1 MSDLATKVTPPLKW
15 AGGKRW
21 FVRNHL
27 SLFPLEYDTYF
38 EPFFGGGA
46 VLFSL
51 LPEKATISDV
61 NLDLIRTYRAIQFNF
76 EGVEDALRRH
86 ANEHSDEYFY
96 SIRSNRPEDPL
107 ELAAW
112 FLYLNRTCYNGLYR
126 VNKKGQFNVPR
137 GTKNDVLL
145 PSDNFESVAKA
156 LDGCEILYSDF
167 EPVIEKSRSGDFVF
181 LDPPYTVKHN
191 NNGFIKY
198 NENLF
203 SWDDQVRLSRAVARA
218 EQRGVK
224 LLVSNADHQSVRQL
238 YEGIGE
244 TLTLDRH
251 SVIGG
256 GAGYRSNTSEIVV
269 KVGY

>member
-1 MSDLATKVTPPLKW
+1 MAELLPQITPPLKW

-21 FVRNHL
+21 FIRNHL
-27 SLFPLEYDTYF
+27 DLFPESYNTYF

-51 LPEKATISDV
+51 RPEKAIVSDA
-61 NLDLIRTYRAIQFNF
+61 NRDLIRTYKAIQFDF
-76 EGVEDALRRH
+76 EGVKSALHRH
-86 ANEHSDEYFY
+86 ARNHSDAYFY
-96 SIRSNRPEDPL
+96 KIRPNRPDDPV

-137 GTKNDVLL
+137 GTKDTVLL
-145 PSDNFESVAKA
+145 PSDDFDSVSKA
-156 LDGCEILYSDF
+156 LTGCEIIYSDF
-167 EPVIEKSRSGDFVF
+167 EPIINRSSQGDFVF

-203 SWDDQVRLSRAVARA
+203 SWEDQIRLSKAIARA
-218 EQRGVK
+218 ERRGVK
-224 LLVSNADHQSVRQL
+224 LLISNADHHSVRAL

-244 TLTLDRH
+244 IFTLNRY

>member
-1 MSDLATKVTPPLKW
+1 MPEILSRVTPPLKW

-21 FVRNHL
+21 LVRNHI
-27 SLFPLEYDTYF
+27 SLFPEYYDTYF

-51 LPEKATISDV
+51 LPEKAIISDA
-61 NLDLIRTYRAIQFNF
+61 NLDLIRTYKAIQFNF
-76 EGVEDALRRH
+76 LGVQSALTRHADRHSTEYYYALR
-86 ANEHSDEYFY
+86 A
-96 SIRSNRPEDPL
+96 NRPDDPI

-112 FLYLNRTCYNGLYR
+112 LLYLNRTCYNGLYR
-126 VNKKGQFNVPR
+126 VNKKGHFNVPR
-137 GTKNDVLL
+137 GTKDAVML
-145 PSDNFESVAKA
+145 PSDDFEAVAKA
-156 LDGCEILYSDF
+156 LDGCEIIHSDF
-167 EPVIEKSRSGDFVF
+167 EPIVDKSRAGDFVF

-203 SWDDQVRLSRAVARA
+203 SWDDQIRLSKAVARA
-218 EQRGVK
+218 QRRGVR
-224 LLVSNADHQSVRQL
+224 LLVSNADHHSVREL

-244 TLTLDRH
+244 TLIIDRH

-256 GAGYRSNTSEIVV
+256 GSGYRASTSEIVV
-269 KVGY
+269 KVGF